1 MCTDSIAAIPDGKNC
16 STQYIKSKMNIKS
29 FWLVYLIYIIR
40 KYNADE
46 NPNLHSPKKQKMEE
60 GNLPVI

>member
-1 MCTDSIAAIPDGKNC
+1 
-16 STQYIKSKMNIKS
+16 MNIKS